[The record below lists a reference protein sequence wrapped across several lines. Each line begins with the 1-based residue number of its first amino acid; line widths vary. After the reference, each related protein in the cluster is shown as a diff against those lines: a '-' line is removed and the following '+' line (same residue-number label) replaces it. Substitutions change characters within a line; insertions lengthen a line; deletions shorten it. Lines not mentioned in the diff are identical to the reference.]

1 MTLTLAVA
9 LTLGVSAFCSLL
21 EAMILSTT
29 ATDIE
34 LLKKR
39 DPKRGALLEKYRED
53 IEETSSSILTLN
65 TIANTL
71 GAVLVGGIATNIF
84 GDASL
89 GVISAIMTLAILVF
103 SEIIPK
109 NLGVHYRRVLQPF
122 GMLPLGA
129 VRLLMKPISF
139 VTNRLVKAL
148 LHEQKEEEGETE
160 SEIML
165 LAEKGALEGDLEPA
179 EVRFIS
185 NALSLSS
192 VKVHDIM
199 TPRTVVIGAAEN
211 ESLRDL
217 LQRLRTIRFGRMP
230 VYTETIDH
238 VSAMVRRRDILHA
251 IAMGDGHKRVC
262 DIQMEATFFPEFV
275 TASEALEKLLSGH
288 QQMGMVVDESGAF
301 AGVITIEDIVE
312 HLIGKEIYENDDVAV
327 DMRRLARL
335 KSKLIGLHG

>member
-9 LTLGVSAFCSLL
+9 FTLGISAFCSLL

-39 DPKRGALLEKYRED
+39 DPRRGELLEKFRTD

-89 GVISAIMTLAILVF
+89 GVVSAVMTLAILVF

-109 NLGVHYRRVLQPF
+109 NLGVHYRRALQPF
-122 GMLPLGA
+122 AMLPLGA
-129 VRLLMKPISF
+129 VRTLMKPITF
-139 VTNRLVKAL
+139 LTNRLVKSL
-148 LHEQKEEEGETE
+148 LHKQKEEEGETE
-160 SEIML
+160 SEIIL
-165 LAEKGALEGDLEPA
+165 LAEKGAMEGDLEA
-179 EVRFIS
+179 SEVRFIS

-192 VKVHDIM
+192 VKVYDIM
-199 TPRTVVIGAAEN
+199 TPRTVVIGAPEG
-211 ESLRDL
+211 ESLREL
-217 LQRLRTIRFGRMP
+217 LLRLRTIRFARMP
-230 VYTETIDH
+230 VYVETIDH
-238 VSAMVRRRDILHA
+238 VTAMVRRRDILHA
-251 IAMGDGHKRVC
+251 VAMGEGHKLVK
-262 DIQMEATFFPEFV
+262 DIQMEATFFPDFV
-275 TASEALEKLLSGH
+275 TASDALDKLLSGH
-288 QQMGMVVDESGAF
+288 QQMGMVIDEFGAF
-301 AGVITIEDIVE
+301 TGVITIEDIVE
-312 HLIGKEIYENDDVAV
+312 HLIGKEIYENDDVAI
-327 DMRRLARL
+327 DMRQLARL